1 MWPMH
6 DIRYACRLLTSRPG
20 FAFIAVLTLALGIG
34 ANTAIFTVVNAVLLR
49 PLAFRDPGR
58 LVLLVE
64 RTAAFPTVTTSWQ
77 NYQDWRDGSRSFET
91 VAAMRP
97 LTMTLSGVPNPERVP
112 AKMVSAS
119 LLPMLGVA
127 PQLGRALA
135 QTDDKAGAAGVAL
148 LSEALWHRRFG
159 GSVDVIGRA
168 VTLDNTP
175 YTIVGVLPPQ
185 FQLLAAADVLLPM
198 GPWAATLPDDRNWH
212 PGIFPLA
219 RLKPGVTMAQ
229 AQAEM
234 DVITERLA
242 AAYPEF
248 DHGVSAEVKP
258 LHDYAVQNVRQSL
271 LVLVAAVGFVLLI
284 ACANVANLLLARAV
298 GRQREMAIRTAIG
311 ASRARIAMQLLTE
324 SMVLALVG
332 GATGLLLAFWSVPL
346 LAQLAGASATP
357 AAPIGIDPA
366 ALAFTLVV
374 SIATGFAF
382 GVFPALQTAQVNVTS
397 AINDAGRGSAAGVGH
412 HRMRAFLVVAE
423 MALATM
429 LLVGAGLLAKSLVR
443 LQEVSPGFN
452 PAHVLLAE
460 APLSPTTYA
469 TPQSRNAFVDR
480 VLAGLRGKPGVTSAD
495 IATAPPFSGAGSAFH
510 FNISGRPPKGPEEY
524 IITSYRAVT
533 NGFFATLGVP
543 VVAGRAFTDRD
554 RDKSK
559 PVAIVNETFVKQ
571 FYPQGFTLGAQIN
584 APSFGGGHGPAATAA
599 IVGVVAD
606 IRARGFESAAQP
618 LAYFPL
624 AQQPRARLS
633 AVLQF
638 EGDSAAL
645 VRAVTMATHKLDAD
659 LALDN
664 PQTLE
669 QQLAKQTAPRRV
681 TLMLTG
687 AFAATAVLLAAL
699 GIFGVMS
706 YTVTQRTQEIGV
718 RMALG
723 ADANM
728 ILRWMLR
735 YGVGAVG
742 IGLVIGLALTAATT
756 RLLTT
761 LFVGV
766 TALDPM
772 VVAAGVGVLAFIGLV
787 ACVWPAWLATRV
799 NPVNAL
805 RNE

>member
-1 MWPMH
+1 V
-6 DIRYACRLLTSRPG
+6 DLLE
-20 FAFIAVLTLALGIG
+20 TLKDGGHQSSAGGARWRQAL
-34 ANTAIFTVVNAVLLR
+34 VSL
-49 PLAFRDPGR
+49 
-58 LVLLVE
+58 E
-64 RTAAFPTVTTSWQ
+64 
-77 NYQDWRDGSRSFET
+77 
-91 VAAMRP
+91 VA
-97 LTMTLSGVPNPERVP
+97 
-112 AKMVSAS
+112 
-119 LLPMLGVA
+119 
-127 PQLGRALA
+127 
-135 QTDDKAGAAGVAL
+135 
-148 LSEALWHRRFG
+148 
-159 GSVDVIGRA
+159 
-168 VTLDNTP
+168 
-175 YTIVGVLPPQ
+175 
-185 FQLLAAADVLLPM
+185 
-198 GPWAATLPDDRNWH
+198 
-212 PGIFPLA
+212 
-219 RLKPGVTMAQ
+219 
-229 AQAEM
+229 
-234 DVITERLA
+234 
-242 AAYPEF
+242 
-248 DHGVSAEVKP
+248 
-258 LHDYAVQNVRQSL
+258 
-271 LVLVAAVGFVLLI
+271 
-284 ACANVANLLLARAV
+284 
-298 GRQREMAIRTAIG
+298 
-311 ASRARIAMQLLTE
+311 
-324 SMVLALVG
+324 LALVL
-332 GATGLLLAFWSVPL
+332 AINTGLLLKSIYQLTSTDLGYRTSDVLTASLSLPGRYEALPQQRDFAARW
-346 LAQLAGASATP
+346 LA
-357 AAPIGIDPA
+357 
-366 ALAFTLVV
+366 
-374 SIATGFAF
+374 
-382 GVFPALQTAQVNVTS
+382 ALQTLPGVKLAAITDQPPLVAYQTMIGAVN
-397 AINDAGRGSAAGVGH
+397 IQGS
-412 HRMRAFLVVAE
+412 
-423 MALATM
+423 T
-429 LLVGAGLLAKSLVR
+429 
-443 LQEVSPGFN
+443 
-452 PAHVLLAE
+452 
-460 APLSPTTYA
+460 
-469 TPQSRNAFVDR
+469 RNANASVNGPPPMM
-480 VLAGLRGKPGVTSAD
+480 A
-495 IATAPPFSGAGSAFH
+495 IA
-510 FNISGRPPKGPEEY
+510 
-524 IITSYRAVT
+524 AVT
-533 NGFFATLGVP
+533 PDFFRASGIALKQ
-543 VVAGRAFTDRD
+543 GRAFTDAD
-554 RDKSK
+554 GADT
-559 PVAIVNETFVKQ
+559 PAVAIVNETFVKQ